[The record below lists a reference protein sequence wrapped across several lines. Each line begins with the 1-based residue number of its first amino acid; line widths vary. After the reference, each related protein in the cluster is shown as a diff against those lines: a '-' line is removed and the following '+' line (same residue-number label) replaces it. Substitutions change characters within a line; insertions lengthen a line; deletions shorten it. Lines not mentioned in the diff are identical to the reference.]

1 MRGMDWT
8 QFSLTSIFAF
18 LAAWFARPYFGS
30 YLNKKGE
37 NRAIHE
43 DLDKIHRQLERIKS
57 EFSLKL
63 DFYKVV
69 YPEKVKAALDL
80 HNLAAKLFMD
90 IPAYFV
96 GAQDRQRAMELEAD
110 AGVMLWRAKSY
121 EFLLGEEAVRLTREY
136 RMICIMV
143 FLREREFRSRD
154 VPPVGEGDIWAH
166 EASYKELSNS
176 LRRALNLDTL
186 DGLLLTFDEV
196 ADKRSLAK
204 KDSHLQISD

>member
-8 QFSLTSIFAF
+8 QISLASIITFIVTW
-18 LAAWFARPYFGS
+18 LARPYFSS

-37 NRAIHE
+37 HRAIHE

-90 IPAYFV
+90 IPAHFV
-96 GAQDRQRAMELEAD
+96 GAQDRQRAMELELD

-121 EFLLGEEAVRLTREY
+121 EFLLGEEVVRLTREY

-154 VPPVGEGDIWAH
+154 IPPVSEGDIWAH
-166 EASYKELSNS
+166 EASYKELSNA
-176 LRRALNLDTL
+176 LRRALSLDTL
-186 DGLLLTFDEV
+186 DGLLLTLDGV
-196 ADKRSLAK
+196 ADEKSLAE
-204 KDSHLQISD
+204 KDSHLQLKH

>member
-8 QFSLTSIFAF
+8 QISLASIITFIVTW
-18 LAAWFARPYFGS
+18 LARPYFGS

-37 NRAIHE
+37 NRALHE

-90 IPAYFV
+90 IPAYYV
-96 GAQDRQRAMELEAD
+96 GAQERQRAMELEAD

-121 EFLLGEEAVRLTREY
+121 EFLLGEEVVRLTREY
-136 RMICIMV
+136 RMICITV
-143 FLREREFRSRD
+143 FLMEREFRSRE
-154 VPPVGEGDIWAH
+154 VPPVSHGDIWAH
-166 EASYKELSNS
+166 EASYKELSNA
-176 LRRALNLDTL
+176 LRKILHLDTL
-186 DGLLLTFDEV
+186 DGLMSSFSTG
-196 ADKRSLAK
+196 ADNQTLVQSLQSRH
-204 KDSHLQISD
+204 KD